1 MLTHLSPVATGVP
14 DQIFLIIEPVDMRLG
29 IDGLSA
35 CIQGRLKS
43 TPCSGGF
50 YLFSNARRNRLK
62 LLLWDGT
69 GVWLA
74 QRRLH
79 QGRFVWPRADST
91 EVLTHPHLCL
101 STEAMVVK
109 QVVVKEG
116 FKRGADSTSKCNEV
130 VGVGG

>member
-1 MLTHLSPVATGVP
+1 MLTHLSPVAAGVP

-35 CIQGRLKS
+35 CIQSRLKS
-43 TPCSGGF
+43 TPCRGGF
-50 YLFSNARRNRLK
+50 YLFSNARRNRWK
-62 LLLWDGT
+62 LPLWDGT

-79 QGRFVWPRADST
+79 QGRFVWPRADSA

-101 STEAMVVK
+101 STEAWQWLIAGVDWTRLSSTAEAHQHW
-109 QVVVKEG
+109 QV
-116 FKRGADSTSKCNEV
+116 S
-130 VGVGG
+130 